1 MKMAAEDNRRG
12 NKTML
17 RKMAMLV
24 ACLTPT
30 LLIAGNPTPRSPEKA
45 AATAKEKGTA
55 ATSERLGRTETLSGS
70 ITSFDR
76 EHKVL
81 IVKASNGVT
90 YNFAVRASAR
100 ITSGTQPIKL
110 GELASQANKQA
121 SVTFVPTGHGN
132 IARFIEISQ

>member
-1 MKMAAEDNRRG
+1 MAEENRRG

-17 RKMAMLV
+17 RKMAILV

-55 ATSERLGRTETLSGS
+55 VTSERLGRSETLSGS

-76 EHKVL
+76 VHRLL
-81 IVKASNGVT
+81 IVKASTGVT
-90 YNFAVRASAR
+90 YNFVVRASAR
-100 ITSGTQPIKL
+100 ITSGTQRVKS
-110 GELASQANKQA
+110 EDLASQANKQA
-121 SVTFVPTGHGN
+121 SVKFVPTRRGN
-132 IARFIEISQ
+132 IARSIDISQ